1 MKDSEGRG
9 TRIDFHAS
17 LTGVEICRPDGHLAI
32 RSVDALRQTH
42 THALRVHL
50 RRDGSREV

>member
-9 TRIDFHAS
+9 TRIDLLVS
-17 LTGVEICRPDGHLAI
+17 LTGVDICRPDDHLAI
-32 RSVDALRQTH
+32 RGVDALRQNH
-42 THALRVHL
+42 THALRVHS